1 MNFSKTASRIAPSS
15 TENASLWSAFRVMD
29 QVLTKEDG
37 KDSAFDAQ
45 YGGVQV
51 LPIAID
57 VQFHVVIREAK
68 HIAFLNIKC

>member
-1 MNFSKTASRIAPSS
+1 
-15 TENASLWSAFRVMD
+15 MD
-29 QVLTKEDG
+29 QVLTKEDR
-37 KDSAFDAQ
+37 KNSAFDAQ
-45 YGGVQV
+45 YGSVQV